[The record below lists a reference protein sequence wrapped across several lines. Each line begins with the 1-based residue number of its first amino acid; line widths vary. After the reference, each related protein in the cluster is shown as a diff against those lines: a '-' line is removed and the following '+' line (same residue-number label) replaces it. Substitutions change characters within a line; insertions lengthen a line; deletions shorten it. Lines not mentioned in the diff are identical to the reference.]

1 MFPTSEESEWYVGDD
16 DENDRDCGNNRF
28 DLNDLAMISEAA
40 DHLEDVLEEDED
52 EYEAA
57 DEQDEEE
64 ESGSTRGHWDAPK
77 NNGSRF
83 HFERTTASD
92 DLRRRPQQRGGP
104 ATSSSSSSNSVIV
117 PTFLCPVDLP
127 SFPERLAERGVSLE
141 AVCVGDGGRI
151 TGSVA
156 LADDVGGEL
165 CPIRR

>member
-16 DENDRDCGNNRF
+16 DENDHDNRF

-40 DHLEDVLEEDED
+40 DHLEDVQEEDED

-57 DEQDEEE
+57 DEEEGE
-64 ESGSTRGHWDAPK
+64 ESGHWDAPK
-77 NNGSRF
+77 NSRF
-83 HFERTTASD
+83 HVER
-92 DLRRRPQQRGGP
+92 
-104 ATSSSSSSNSVIV
+104 ATSSNDDLKRPATSSNSVIV

>member
-16 DENDRDCGNNRF
+16 DENDHDNRF

-40 DHLEDVLEEDED
+40 DHLEDVQEEDED

-57 DEQDEEE
+57 DEEEE
-64 ESGSTRGHWDAPK
+64 VEQSGSTRGHWDAPK
-77 NNGSRF
+77 NSRF
-83 HFERTTASD
+83 HVERATSSND
-92 DLRRRPQQRGGP
+92 DLKRP
-104 ATSSSSSSNSVIV
+104 ATSPNSVIV

>member
-16 DENDRDCGNNRF
+16 DENDHDNRF

-40 DHLEDVLEEDED
+40 DHLEDVQEEDED

-57 DEQDEEE
+57 DEDEE
-64 ESGSTRGHWDAPK
+64 SVTTRGHWDTPM
-77 NNGSRF
+77 NSRF
-83 HFERTTASD
+83 HVERATSSDD
-92 DLRRRPQQRGGP
+92 DLRRRPQ
-104 ATSSSSSSNSVIV
+104 AASSPSNSVIV

-127 SFPERLAERGVSLE
+127 SFPERLAERGLSLE

>member
-1 MFPTSEESEWYVGDD
+1 MFPTSEEGEWYVGDD
-16 DENDRDCGNNRF
+16 DENDHDSRF

-40 DHLEDVLEEDED
+40 ADHLEDVQEEDED

-57 DEQDEEE
+57 DEEEE
-64 ESGSTRGHWDAPK
+64 EEGVTTRGHWDAPK
-77 NNGSRF
+77 SNGSRF
-83 HFERTTASD
+83 HVERATSSD
-92 DLRRRPQQRGGP
+92 DDLKRRPQT
-104 ATSSSSSSNSVIV
+104 AMSSNSVIV

-127 SFPERLAERGVSLE
+127 SFPERLAERGLSLE
-141 AVCVGDGGRI
+141 AVCVDSDGGRI

>member
-16 DENDRDCGNNRF
+16 DENDHDNRF

-40 DHLEDVLEEDED
+40 DHLEDVQEEDED

-57 DEQDEEE
+57 DEEEE
-64 ESGSTRGHWDAPK
+64 ESGTTRGHWDAPK
-77 NNGSRF
+77 SSRF
-83 HFERTTASD
+83 HVERATSSDD
-92 DLRRRPQQRGGP
+92 DLRRRPQ
-104 ATSSSSSSNSVIV
+104 AASSSSSSNSVIV

-127 SFPERLAERGVSLE
+127 SFPERLAERGLSLE

>member
-16 DENDRDCGNNRF
+16 DENDHDNRF

-40 DHLEDVLEEDED
+40 DHLEDVQEEDED

-57 DEQDEEE
+57 DEDE
-64 ESGSTRGHWDAPK
+64 ESGTTRGHWDAPK
-77 NNGSRF
+77 NSRF
-83 HFERTTASD
+83 HVERATSSDD
-92 DLRRRPQQRGGP
+92 DLRRP
-104 ATSSSSSSNSVIV
+104 ATSSNSVIV

>member
-16 DENDRDCGNNRF
+16 DENDQDSRF

-40 DHLEDVLEEDED
+40 DHLEDVQEEDED

-57 DEQDEEE
+57 DEDE
-64 ESGSTRGHWDAPK
+64 ESGTTRGDWDAPK
-77 NNGSRF
+77 NSRF
-83 HFERTTASD
+83 HVERATSSD
-92 DLRRRPQQRGGP
+92 DDLGRRPQ
-104 ATSSSSSSNSVIV
+104 AASSPSSPSNSVIV

>member
-16 DENDRDCGNNRF
+16 DENDHDNRF

-40 DHLEDVLEEDED
+40 DHLEDVQEEDED

-57 DEQDEEE
+57 DEEEEE
-64 ESGSTRGHWDAPK
+64 ESGTTGGHWDTPK
-77 NNGSRF
+77 NSRF
-83 HFERTTASD
+83 HVERAPSSDD
-92 DLRRRPQQRGGP
+92 DLRRRPQRGGP
-104 ATSSSSSSNSVIV
+104 AASSSSSSNSVIV

>member
-16 DENDRDCGNNRF
+16 DENDQDSRF
-28 DLNDLAMISEAA
+28 DINDLAMISEAA
-40 DHLEDVLEEDED
+40 DHLEDVQEEDED

-57 DEQDEEE
+57 DEDE
-64 ESGSTRGHWDAPK
+64 ESGTTHGDWDAPK
-77 NNGSRF
+77 NSRF
-83 HFERTTASD
+83 HVERATSSD
-92 DLRRRPQQRGGP
+92 DDLGRRPQ
-104 ATSSSSSSNSVIV
+104 AASSPSSPSNSVIV

-141 AVCVGDGGRI
+141 VVCVGDGGRI

-156 LADDVGGEL
+156 LADDVGGEF